1 MGEKNKSL
9 IRLENFKIEN
19 LKSLVVDE
27 LEELMTF

>member
-9 IRLENFKIEN
+9 IRPENFKIEN